1 MIIDVSSGKTGF
13 KEYLE
18 HGQKKG
24 RELHRDDLDQRI
36 PLAGNLAAWALACED
51 PAAKGNR
58 YDTFTLSF
66 SEDYVS
72 DEMLRKAVEE
82 FREHIFAAW
91 PEAERDRIPFYA
103 EAHRPKVK
111 TYVHAETGEVIERKT
126 HIHIGVGRHDLLTG
140 KHVQLTGYLGQEA
153 SDNAKYLDAFQESFN
168 SRYGFA
174 SPKLSPR
181 VTPETAIDMLAR
193 YTGQRPNELGTFNEK
208 KAALETQIQR
218 AVIDQGVTTWD
229 RFGQILT
236 RFGVVSKVRAGKFNE
251 SYAVTPTGS
260 SRRVRLDGVLFQR
273 EFIERPTGEKVS
285 IISDRARRAY
295 VEQLAPYTAPDY
307 LAETLSEWHR
317 RKARE
322 IRYLHTNSDFYKNV
336 YFPADAAQREHLL
349 NAIERE
355 HRGIESPADDR
366 ERQDAAA
373 RTRLPR
379 LPVRDLDGVQKRSE
393 MLLRRDHDVDVRVDV
408 ANRPVSPGVR
418 QADGAG
424 TKARGRAR
432 GPLSQPSSVLTRL
445 QDDLRERY
453 EQAQAP
459 QKFAEI
465 RRNIDGQQ
473 LLARLSHSHG
483 LQPEIY
489 GVESAFDGSTR
500 IRCGTKSL
508 SANDFLTKHLG
519 MPWREAA
526 PILRE
531 VYELQIG
538 KRVVRARSQQDGND
552 ARRLWR
558 EFQATRKDQATI
570 TERLAQFDA
579 QTKVGRTE
587 LVARLRREKD
597 QALAGLGREHRKAVR
612 AAETLRAATLKA
624 EYNEARREERR
635 RLRPPQKEVWRAY
648 LQERAQAGDGVA
660 LRALRRMDDSARAV
674 DGLTIS
680 GVGHQ
685 VDEDERKRKRHALA
699 VSTVLKTLRVHVG
712 RNGDVTYS
720 RHGQAV
726 LRDQG
731 ERLQVLDSNSD
742 ETIIAGLTLA
752 QHMYGR
758 ILTLTGP
765 EDFQR
770 RVVALAAERGMPIRF
785 EDPRLEAMRALFHA
799 SNAKPRSVRMPT
811 TDHVP
816 NKDSQQEVS
825 PEPALSSS
833 TTPAFDEL
841 ATVQESEA
849 APASAMDP
857 GTALHAERAELEA
870 ALQAQ
875 GREIRKISDRVL
887 YVGQVRVIT
896 PSGLVVQS
904 VSRDAVVIHDLTQL
918 DGRYEVGQSTEIE
931 YRKGSGADRLQVQT
945 PDHGQGLDR

>member
-1 MIIDVSSGKTGF
+1 MIIDVSSGKAGF

-24 RELHRDDLDQRI
+24 RELHRDELDQRI

-51 PAAKGNR
+51 QAAKGNR

-103 EAHRPKVK
+103 EAHRPKII

-140 KHVQLTGYLGQEA
+140 KHVQLTGYLGQDA

-193 YTGQRPNELGTFNEK
+193 YTGQRPNELGTFNQR
-208 KAALETQIQR
+208 KAALEAQIQQ
-218 AVIDQGVTTWD
+218 AVIDQDVVTWD
-229 RFGQILT
+229 RFGRILS

-251 SYAVTPTGS
+251 SYAVTPKGS
-260 SRRVRLDGVLFQR
+260 SRRVRLDGVFFQR
-273 EFIERPTGEKVS
+273 EFIERPTAEKVS

-295 VEQLAPYTAPDY
+295 IEQLAPYTAPDY
-307 LAETLSEWHR
+307 LAKTLSEWR
-317 RKARE
+317 RVKARE

-336 YFPADAAQREHLL
+336 YLPADAIQREHLL
-349 NAIERE
+349 EAIERE
-355 HRGIESPADDR
+355 HRGIQSPADDR
-366 ERQDAAA
+366 ERQGAAA
-373 RTRLPR
+373 RTGLPR

-393 MLLRRDHDVDVRVDV
+393 MLLRRDHDLDVRVDV
-408 ANRPVSPGVR
+408 ANRPVGPGVR

-424 TKARGRAR
+424 AKARGRAR
-432 GPLSQPSSVLTRL
+432 GPLSQPSSVLTKL

-453 EQAQAP
+453 EQAQAR
-459 QKFAEI
+459 QKFVEI

-483 LQPEIY
+483 LRPEIH
-489 GVESAFDGSTR
+489 GVEKASDGSTR

-519 MPWREAA
+519 LPWRKAA

-538 KRVVRARSQQDGND
+538 KRVVRARSKQDGSE

-558 EFQATRKDQATI
+558 EFQTTQTDQSTI

-579 QTKVGRTE
+579 QTRVGRTE

-597 QALAGLGREHRKAVR
+597 WALAGLAREQRKAVR
-612 AAETLRAATLKA
+612 AAETLRAAILKA

-635 RLRPPQKEVWRAY
+635 RLRPPQKEAWRAY
-648 LQERAQAGDGVA
+648 LQEQAQVGDGAA

-674 DGLTIS
+674 DDLTIS
-680 GVGHQ
+680 GVGYQ
-685 VDEDERKRKRHALA
+685 VDEDARKRRALVA
-699 VSTVLKTLRVHVG
+699 STVLKSLRAHVE
-712 RNGDVTYS
+712 RNGDVTYT
-720 RHGQAV
+720 RHGMAV

-731 ERLQVLDSNSD
+731 ERLQVLDHHSD
-742 ETIIAGLTLA
+742 EAIIAGLMLA
-752 QHMYGR
+752 QQMYGR
-758 ILTLTGP
+758 TLTLTGP

-770 RVVALAAERGMPIRF
+770 RVVTLAAERGMPVKF
-785 EDPRLEAMRALFHA
+785 ADPRLEAVRAQFHTNKA
-799 SNAKPRSVRMPT
+799 QQRPIQMPAVDLATRNEPRP
-811 TDHVP
+811 
-816 NKDSQQEVS
+816 EVS
-825 PEPALSSS
+825 PKSPPSSPTAPALDEPA
-833 TTPAFDEL
+833 P
-841 ATVQESEA
+841 VHQPEA
-849 APASAMDP
+849 PPPRVADP
-857 GTALHAERAELEA
+857 GAALHAERAQLEA
-870 ALQAQ
+870 SFQAE
-875 GREIRKISDRVL
+875 GCETREICDRVL
-887 YVGQVRVIT
+887 YVGRVHIIT

-904 VSRDAVVIHDLTQL
+904 ASRTAVVIHDLAQL
-918 DGRYEVGQSTEIE
+918 DGHYEVGRLAEIE
-931 YRKGSGADRLQVQT
+931 YREGHGIDRLQARIR
-945 PDHGQGLDR
+945 DHDQGRDR